1 MDQAHKEIPP
11 ERLLQVV
18 AAVAKEARPNVEAH
32 PALDSSLEKELG
44 LDSLARVELVLRLE
58 REFDVALPEQALATS
73 ETPRDLLRFL
83 LAGAGRAPAAAQR
96 VADAIAL
103 QTAGAA
109 PGEAVRAPTES
120 QAHTLTEA
128 LEYHVERQPDRLT
141 VYMYEDQNEYP
152 LTYKALWDGA
162 LGFAANLW
170 QAGLQPGQMVA
181 IMLPTCREYL
191 FSFYGVL
198 LAGGVPVPLYPPA
211 RLTTIE
217 DHMTRHVSILKSAG
231 PTIMITIPEA
241 KPLAWLLRAQVESL
255 RAILVPDDL
264 KAPSDK
270 KFVPFHCKPG
280 DIGFLQYTSG
290 STGTPKGVVLSNANL
305 MANVRAMGAAVNAN
319 PADVFVSWLPLYHD
333 LGLIGANF
341 ASLVLGFPTVLMS
354 PLAFLSRPVSWMR
367 AIHRHRGTMSGGPNF
382 SFELCL
388 RRIADEDMEGLDLS
402 SWRFAFN
409 AAEPVSPDTIVQFEK
424 RFARWGL
431 RKNCLSPSYGLA
443 ESSVGVAITV
453 PGTPWRADRLD
464 RARFTRTGEAVAAK
478 PEDPSPLIVIGCGTP
493 IPGHDIR
500 VVDAA
505 GMELPDRREGLL
517 QFRGPSS
524 TSGYYRNPEATRT
537 LFDGEWVNTG
547 DRAYLSEGTLFL
559 TGREKDIII
568 RGGRNISPYEL
579 EQAVGDLAGVRRGC
593 VAVFGS
599 LDPATGTERVVVL
612 AEMRDADGSRRAGVD
627 ADLKRMINEIAVTL
641 IGAPADDIVLAP
653 PATVPKTSSGKI
665 RRNAAREFYERGPSS
680 VRPSAVWM
688 QFLRLLIAGA
698 GPQLRRGLL
707 AAGGLLFAL
716 RGYLVFCALFPFA
729 FIAALLVPGQGCWTI
744 GRAVC
749 RLFLALSGIPLA
761 VSGRQ
766 HLAGGAP
773 AVLVVNHTSYLDAV
787 ALVALLGDPR
797 FAFVAKREFLA
808 SFLMGRLLAGF
819 GTQFIERFDVAK
831 SAEHAGEM
839 VEAVKRGVSL
849 VVFPEGTLTRSTG
862 LMAFRTGAFQAAAQ
876 AGVPVIPVALRG
888 LRSVMR
894 DGTWYLRRA
903 SVSVT
908 IGAPLRPEGTDWAA
922 AIRLRDAARAEIL
935 RHCGEPDLTTGR
947 MADIPEQG

>member
-1 MDQAHKEIPP
+1 MTIEIRP
-11 ERLLQVV
+11 ERVLEVV
-18 AAVAKEARPNVEAH
+18 AAVAREARPNVEAH
-32 PALDSSLEKELG
+32 PSLDSSLEKELG
-44 LDSLARVELVLRLE
+44 LDSLARVELVLRVE
-58 REFDVALPEQALATS
+58 KEFGVALPEQALAVS

-83 LAGAGRAPAAAQR
+83 LAGAGRAPASARRA
-96 VADAIAL
+96 ADAVAL
-103 QTAGAA
+103 QTAGEPRGA
-109 PGEAVRAPTES
+109 AVRAPTES

-141 VYMYEDQNEYP
+141 VFMYEEGNEFP
-152 LTYKALWDGA
+152 LSYKALWDGA
-162 LGFAANLW
+162 LGYAANLW

-181 IMLPTCREYL
+181 IMLPTCKEYL

-217 DHMTRHVSILKSAG
+217 DHMTRHVGILKSAG

-255 RAILVPDDL
+255 RAILVPGDL
-264 KAPSDK
+264 SAASDK
-270 KFVPFHCKPG
+270 RFVPHHCKPG

-290 STGTPKGVVLSNANL
+290 STGSPKGVVLSNANL
-305 MANVRAMGAAVNAN
+305 MANVRAMGAAVSAN
-319 PADVFVSWLPLYHD
+319 PQDVFVSWLPLYHD

-409 AAEPVSPDTIVQFEK
+409 AAEPVSPETIVGFEE
-424 RFARWGL
+424 RFAKWGL

-453 PGTPWRADRLD
+453 PGTPWRADRLERD
-464 RARFTRTGEAVAAK
+464 RFTRTGEAVEAK
-478 PEDPSPLIVIGCGTP
+478 TGDPSPLVVIGCGTA
-493 IPGHDIR
+493 IPGHDMR

-505 GMELPDRREGLL
+505 GMELPDRHEGLL

-524 TSGYYRNPEATRT
+524 TSGYYHNPDATKT
-537 LFDGEWVNTG
+537 LFDGEWLNTG
-547 DRAYLSEGTLFL
+547 DRAYMSQGTLFL

-579 EQAVGDLAGVRRGC
+579 EQAVGGLAGVRRGC

-612 AEMRDADGSRRAGVD
+612 AEMREADASRRAGID
-627 ADLKRMINEIAVTL
+627 ADLKRMINELSVTL

-665 RRNAAREFYERGPSS
+665 RRNAAREFYERGPTS
-680 VRPSAVWM
+680 VRPAAVWL
-688 QFLRLLIAGA
+688 QFLRLLLAGA
-698 GPQLRRGLL
+698 GPQLRRGQRAL
-707 AAGGLLFAL
+707 GGVLFAL
-716 RGYLVFCALFPFA
+716 RGYLVFGLLFPFA
-729 FIAALLVPGQGCWTI
+729 FLAALLVPGKGCWVV

-749 RLFLALSGIPLA
+749 RLFLRLSGIPIA

-766 HLAGGAP
+766 HLEIDAP
-773 AVLVVNHTSYLDAV
+773 AVLAVNHTSYLDAV
-787 ALVALLGDPR
+787 ALVALLGDR
-797 FAFVAKREFLA
+797 GFAFVAKREFQQ

-819 GTQFIERFDVAK
+819 ATQFIERFDVAK

-839 VEAVKRGVSL
+839 VEAVRRGASL
-849 VVFPEGTLTRSTG
+849 VVFPEGTLTRRSG
-862 LMAFRTGAFQAAAQ
+862 LMAFRTGAFLAAAQ

-888 LRSVMR
+888 LRSVLR

-903 SVSVT
+903 SVSITVSPP
-908 IGAPLRPEGTDWAA
+908 IRPEGTDWAA
-922 AIRLRDAARAEIL
+922 AIRLRDAARAQIL
-935 RHCGEPDLTTGR
+935 RHCGEPDLETGR
-947 MADIPEQG
+947 MAEATETG